1 MKVKTSFFWHLA
13 SETAIRNGWDYEE
26 DFNEFFE
33 KLDSKILDSVAF
45 EAYGNQLTERDIY
58 QASNGIASTGFTK
71 FYKTIYEKCKE
82 KGTSTPLSRKTS
94 LIQQSVHSGSSDYL
108 FFSDLEEMFS

>member
-1 MKVKTSFFWHLA
+1 MKIKTSFFWHLA
-13 SETAIRNGWDYEE
+13 SETAIRNGWDYKE

-33 KLDSKILDSVAF
+33 KLDSKILDSVAVV
-45 EAYGNQLTERDIY
+45 AYGNWLTERDIY

-82 KGTSTPLSRKTS
+82 KDTKTS
-94 LIQQSVHSGSSDYL
+94 IVQQSVHSGSSDYL